1 MALRVSKKRYRK
13 QPDDPKVLKKA
24 RKAVDTVLE
33 AEDFIGNVGGK
44 KQTDYRPEYAPLA
57 SIIVGVYGSTPSE
70 LAKVFG
76 VKPPIIAMWINRHAD
91 FRDAIENATRNCNI
105 RVMDRLFR
113 QCMGY
118 KFKTERLF
126 YDGRRGKI
134 VKGTYTETK
143 QPETQAMI
151 FWLKNRMPDKWQDK
165 TAIGVDGGKL
175 AEELKKV
182 FDQEVTADVALDTY
196 QKLLE
201 IENQA
206 VQVEPEEVSFASK
219 TIFKQKRPK
228 AQVEKASVTDAEVL
242 SD

>member
-13 QPDDPKVLKKA
+13 EPDDPKALKKA

-44 KQTDYRPEYAPLA
+44 KLSDYKPEYAPLA
-57 SIIVGVYGSTPSE
+57 SIVVGVYGSTPQE

-76 VKPPIIAMWINRHAD
+76 VKPAIIAMWINRHAD

-126 YDGRRGKI
+126 YDGRRGKV
-134 VKGTYTETK
+134 VKGVYTETK

-165 TAIGVDGGKL
+165 TAVGIDGAKL
-175 AEELKKV
+175 ADDLKKV

-206 VQVEPEEVSFASK
+206 VQVEPEEV
-219 TIFKQKRPK
+219 IFKQKRPK
-228 AQVEKASVTDAEVL
+228 ASVEKANVTDAEVL
-242 SD
+242 TD

>member
-1 MALRVSKKRYRK
+1 MALKVAKKRYK
-13 QPDDPKVLKKA
+13 AAPDNPKDLKKA
-24 RKAVDTVLE
+24 RKAVAAVLE

-44 KQTDYRPEYAPLA
+44 KATDYRPEYAQLA
-57 SIIVGVYGSTPSE
+57 AIIVSVYGSTPQE

-118 KFKTERLF
+118 KVKTERLF

-134 VKGTYTETK
+134 VKGTYTEHK
-143 QPETQAMI
+143 QPETQAMV
-151 FWLKNRMPDKWQDK
+151 FWLKNRMPGYWQDK
-165 TAIGVDGGKL
+165 TSVGVDGAKL
-175 AEELKKV
+175 SDELKRV

-201 IENQA
+201 IESQA
-206 VQVEPEEVSFASK
+206 VKVEPEEV
-219 TIFKQKRPK
+219 IFKQKRPK
-228 AQVEKASVTDAEVL
+228 ASVEKANVTDAEIL
-242 SD
+242 NDE

>member
-1 MALRVSKKRYRK
+1 MALRVSKKRYRTA
-13 QPDDPKVLKKA
+13 PDDPKVLKKA

-33 AEDFIGNVGGK
+33 SEDFIGNVGGK
-44 KQTDYRPEYAPLA
+44 KQTDYRPEYAQLA
-57 SIIVGVYGSTPSE
+57 SIIVGVYGSTPAE

-91 FRDAIENATRNCNI
+91 FRDAIENATKNCNI

-126 YDGRRGKI
+126 YDGRRGKL

-143 QPETQAMI
+143 QPETQAMV

-165 TAIGVDGGKL
+165 TAVGIDGAKL
-175 AEELKKV
+175 ADDLKKV

-206 VQVEPEEVSFASK
+206 VQVEPEQV
-219 TIFKQKRPK
+219 IFKQKRPK
-228 AQVEKASVTDAEVL
+228 ASVEKANVTDAEVL
-242 SD
+242 DAD